1 MRLYSSFG
9 FRFGSTPSG
18 SPIGSAGMPSEP
30 DSPRR
35 AHTPMRLFDDGD
47 DEGAADQNYIPNVTR
62 SMEGVDY
69 EGYTNTIGRHLDE
82 DSQNVVIIYKDAN
95 RDDKVFLTSI
105 TVFDTVGRDMFVYE
119 CKTSVPPT
127 ALLVNEQDVFPGA
140 LVNLRSIGFPMDGF
154 VNMSNGLF
162 QTGIRVYFLRYLNRI
177 NRVASHY
184 VLYHDRQDPDFD
196 IASRVHCGPGTGGEV
211 FKLIPLPTPSSF
223 GRRRPKKRTSFG
235 RRVSK
240 SKSKNRA
247 SFGRR
252 TSKKSTR
259 RR

>member
-1 MRLYSSFG
+1 LYSSFG
-9 FRFGSTPSG
+9 FQFGSTPSG
-18 SPIGSAGMPSEP
+18 SPIGSAGMPSVHG
-30 DSPRR
+30 SPRR
-35 AHTPMRLFDDGD
+35 LFDDGDDGD

-69 EGYTNTIGRHLDE
+69 EGYTNTIGHHLDE
-82 DSQNVVIIYKDAN
+82 APQNVAIIYKDAN

-105 TVFDTVGRDMFVYE
+105 TNFDTVGRDMFVYE
-119 CKTSVPPT
+119 CKASVPQT

-140 LVNLRSIGFPMDGF
+140 LVNLRSIGFPVDGF

-162 QTGIRVYFLRYLNRI
+162 QTGTRVYFLRYLNRI

-184 VLYHDRQDPDFD
+184 VVYHDRQDPDFD

-211 FKLIPLPTPSSF
+211 FELIPLSTPSSF
-223 GRRRPKKRTSFG
+223 GRRRRPKKRTSFG

-240 SKSKNRA
+240 SKSKKRA

-252 TSKKSTR
+252 TSQKANR